1 MQQLDLSPSILDSHS
16 GVLEVD
22 KVFLL
27 NLPQHETDFFSLE
40 LIIIADNNQIAHD
53 QFLLLSGIEKQR
65 LSLAAMPLCD
75 CDPELSADNYLG

>member
-40 LIIIADNNQIAHD
+40 LIIIADNNQIVMINS
-53 QFLLLSGIEKQR
+53 FCSRELRSGGFPSQR
-65 LSLAAMPLCD
+65 CRFVI
-75 CDPELSADNYLG
+75 